1 MSQEIVMPFQLP
13 FKSLVGQAH
22 SEDTPA
28 PLSGSTW
35 YSAAGSGDG
44 LAYAFPAGSGRCSS
58 SGRVCTAAARNG
70 WRSGLHRLFP
80 DERAYLG
87 ICPGDRRRA
96 CCSTPQPASA
106 AKHWQ
111 TFCNVYIQT
120 TAPSPPPGR
129 WATFITIQEGT
140 WTAMGTSTPLSP
152 AAQDDLANF
161 SEVMRVFTAVVY
173 VNLCL
178 AYLAQDLLLA
188 KREGIAY
195 NV

>member
-13 FKSLVGQAH
+13 FKALVGQAR

-28 PLSGSTW
+28 PLSGLTW

-44 LAYAFPAGSGRCSS
+44 LAYAFSAGSAS
-58 SGRVCTAAARNG
+58 VCTAAARNG
-70 WRSGLHRLFP
+70 WGSGLHRLFP

-87 ICPGDRRRA
+87 IYPGDRRRA

-111 TFCNVYIQT
+111 TFCNVNTQT

-129 WATFITIQEGT
+129 YLRLLTRSKKERGRRRSLQPLKMT
-140 WTAMGTSTPLSP
+140 WPIS
-152 AAQDDLANF
+152 
-161 SEVMRVFTAVVY
+161 V
-173 VNLCL
+173 
-178 AYLAQDLLLA
+178 
-188 KREGIAY
+188 K
-195 NV
+195 